1 MNSYLSFFNVILLCL
16 SKYAIWLTLIS
27 NYCEMLWTFLKIN
40 GLPVT
45 SNFYKDIQF
54 NYVWQKYTGNYG
66 LMLQRGLCTCTII
79 PDVKSG
85 CGILDNSYDK
95 E

>member
-1 MNSYLSFFNVILLCL
+1 
-16 SKYAIWLTLIS
+16 
-27 NYCEMLWTFLKIN
+27 MLWTFLKI
-40 GLPVT
+40 
-45 SNFYKDIQF
+45 KQF
-54 NYVWQKYTGNYG
+54 LQRYTVQLRFGKYTGNYG

>member
-1 MNSYLSFFNVILLCL
+1 MI
-16 SKYAIWLTLIS
+16 
-27 NYCEMLWTFLKIN
+27 
-40 GLPVT
+40 
-45 SNFYKDIQF
+45 YKQF
-54 NYVWQKYTGNYG
+54 YG

-95 E
+95 DKPKTDCQRMRSLHEP

>member
-1 MNSYLSFFNVILLCL
+1 
-16 SKYAIWLTLIS
+16 
-27 NYCEMLWTFLKIN
+27 MLWTFLKIN

-95 E
+95 DKPKTDCQRMRSLHEP